1 MKESKE
7 LYLEWG
13 EGWTLKHQAEK
24 HWEWTRGRNREGV
37 SEIGL
42 VMDWTRGEEGEQK
55 RRPCFEV
62 RKDMHG
68 GRNGELGGR
77 ASFWEGLDQERKGPS
92 RSSPRFI
99 VPAPQTPGAG
109 SECTTYSSPL
119 PQLSP
124 VTSKATGPPQDYVLP
139 KAGLGLALPYPQ
151 PHSRTV
157 SATTTSATPLSLD
170 GNFLKECIP

>member
-42 VMDWTRGEEGEQK
+42 VMDWTRDEEGEQK

-77 ASFWEGLDQERKGPS
+77 ASFWEGLDQESKGAS

-99 VPAPQTPGAG
+99 VPAPKHQ
-109 SECTTYSSPL
+109 
-119 PQLSP
+119 
-124 VTSKATGPPQDYVLP
+124 
-139 KAGLGLALPYPQ
+139 GLGQNAPPTHPPYHSSHQSPPKPQVPLKTMCSPKQVWGWPSRIPNPTSELCQPLLLVLLP
-151 PHSRTV
+151 
-157 SATTTSATPLSLD
+157 
-170 GNFLKECIP
+170 